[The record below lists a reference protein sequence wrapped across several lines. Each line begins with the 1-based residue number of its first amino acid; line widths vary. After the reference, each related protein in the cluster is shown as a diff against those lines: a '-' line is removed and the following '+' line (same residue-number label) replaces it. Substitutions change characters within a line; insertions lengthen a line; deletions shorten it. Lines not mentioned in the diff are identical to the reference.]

1 MKQQKANQ
9 MADAYIKLLE
19 KVTLTT
25 DHFNGAMLQAISTV
39 EKQVIMGQNIDKEI
53 KGRKALKKVDEQLV
67 RLRHKLKIDEEDH
80 HHRQVRRNISLRD
93 SQMGFDKSLAFAT
106 KTMTGGFGFQ
116 AALGSVIK
124 AVGKSTMTFND
135 LQISSARLEKA
146 QDGLNQAKDNLKQS
160 TNPADKKMLEGELEM
175 AQKEFN
181 ASQGEHEDNKKKT
194 GGGIVEKKGFSKMF
208 AGLNKLG
215 GLAKKGALPIGIGM
229 GVAGILM
236 SVIVKA
242 LSASPLFQQI
252 MKMIKFSVNLI
263 LMPIGTFFGAIL
275 RPILI
280 TLLRKF
286 IIPYYST
293 WMPKMMTI
301 GTSIGE
307 GIIEFFEVLEKEGLG
322 AAMGV
327 LFKDVDVGALIW
339 DALAKAIPV
348 FTAADFIGGLFK
360 IGDGTDANGMGAEV
374 NAWFSKGLA
383 EATTDWD
390 NFWTKTSAWFSGGI
404 DGISDK
410 FSQIWTNYKNW
421 VTGGINGLSNKFGEI
436 WTNYKSWVTTGL
448 ASATTKFS
456 EIWDSIV
463 TWFSGSLE
471 EITYGAASI
480 FGIIASWFSTGL
492 TTTIITFTSI
502 WDSIL
507 SWFKTGLNNVTINA
521 QSIVDTIIGA
531 VTGGGNSDYDE
542 QGFHKADTNKSGY
555 ITDQEAHNWYWGD
568 GGMKAV
574 QTGKYDK
581 VFGSGGIINEP
592 ISGVGMSSGQSYL
605 LGESG
610 AEMVTPLNKSGGGSN
625 ITINIQNM
633 NGSDDDMRKLK
644 KTILD
649 VLQESSA
656 SRGRI

>member
-1 MKQQKANQ
+1 

-39 EKQVIMGQNIDKEI
+39 EKQTIMGQNIDKEI
-53 KGRKALKKVDEQLV
+53 KGKKALKKVDDQLI
-67 RLRHKLKIDEEDH
+67 RLRHKLKIDLEDH
-80 HHRQVRRNISLRD
+80 HARQVRRNITLRD

-116 AALGSVIK
+116 AALGTVIK

-146 QDGLNQAKDNLKQS
+146 QSGLDQAKDNLKQA
-160 TNPADKKMLEGELEM
+160 TTPADKKMLEGELEM

-208 AGLNKLG
+208 SGLNKLG

-307 GIIEFFEVLEKEGLG
+307 GIIEFFEVLEKEGIG

-348 FTAADFIGGLFK
+348 FVAADFIAGLFK
-360 IGDGTDANGMGAEV
+360 WGDGTDANGLGYEV
-374 NAWFSKGLA
+374 NAWFSKGLE

-390 NFWTKTSAWFSGGI
+390 DFWTKTSAWFSGGI
-404 DGISDK
+404 AGITSTFTD
-410 FSQIWTNYKNW
+410 IWT
-421 VTGGINGLSNKFGEI
+421 
-436 WTNYKSWVTTGL
+436 
-448 ASATTKFS
+448 
-456 EIWDSIV
+456 SIT
-463 TWFSGSLE
+463 TWFAGTLG

-480 FGIIASWFSTGL
+480 FGIVTSWFSTGL
-492 TTTIITFTSI
+492 TTTIITFTDI
-502 WDSIL
+502 W
-507 SWFKTGLNNVTINA
+507 
-521 QSIVDTIIGA
+521 DTIISWFQKGINGVSA
-531 VTGGGNSDYDE
+531 GFGGIIDTITNAILGGGSDYDS
-542 QGFHKADTNKSGY
+542 QGFHKADWNKDLNFDWLETSAWNATQKNKIGQGGY
-555 ITDQEAHNWYWGD
+555 KKEYAN
-568 GGMKAV
+568 
-574 QTGKYDK
+574 
-581 VFGSGGIINEP
+581 GGIINEP
-592 ISGVGMSSGQSYL
+592 VSGVGMNSGDSYL

-610 AEMVTPLNKSGGGSN
+610 AEMVTPLGKSGGGGSN

>member
-1 MKQQKANQ
+1 

-39 EKQVIMGQNIDKEI
+39 EKQTIMGQNIDKEI
-53 KGRKALKKVDEQLV
+53 KGKKALKKVDDQLI
-67 RLRHKLKIDEEDH
+67 RLRHKLKIDLEDH
-80 HHRQVRRNISLRD
+80 HARQVRRNITLRD

-116 AALGSVIK
+116 AALGTVIK

-146 QDGLNQAKDNLKQS
+146 QSGLDQAKDNLKQA
-160 TNPADKKMLEGELEM
+160 TTPADKKMLEGELEM

-208 AGLNKLG
+208 SGLNKLG

-307 GIIEFFEVLEKEGLG
+307 GIIEFFEVLENEGIG

-339 DALAKAIPV
+339 DALAKSIPV
-348 FTAADFIGGLFK
+348 FVAADFIAGLFK
-360 IGDGTDANGMGAEV
+360 WGDGTDANGLGYEV
-374 NAWFSKGLA
+374 NAWFSKGLE

-390 NFWTKTSAWFSGGI
+390 DFWTKTSAWFSGGI
-404 DGISDK
+404 AGITSTFTD
-410 FSQIWTNYKNW
+410 IWT
-421 VTGGINGLSNKFGEI
+421 
-436 WTNYKSWVTTGL
+436 
-448 ASATTKFS
+448 
-456 EIWDSIV
+456 SIT
-463 TWFSGSLE
+463 TWFAGTLG

-480 FGIIASWFSTGL
+480 FGIVTSWFSTGL
-492 TTTIITFTSI
+492 TTTIITFTDI
-502 WDSIL
+502 W
-507 SWFKTGLNNVTINA
+507 
-521 QSIVDTIIGA
+521 DTIISWFQKGINGVSA
-531 VTGGGNSDYDE
+531 GFGGIIDTITNAILGGGSDYDS
-542 QGFHKADTNKSGY
+542 QGFHKADWNKDLNFDWLETSAWNATQKNKIGQGGY
-555 ITDQEAHNWYWGD
+555 KKEYAN
-568 GGMKAV
+568 
-574 QTGKYDK
+574 
-581 VFGSGGIINEP
+581 GGIINEP
-592 ISGVGMSSGQSYL
+592 VSGVGMNSGQSYL

-610 AEMVTPLNKSGGGSN
+610 AEMVTPLGKSGGGSN

>member
-1 MKQQKANQ
+1 

-39 EKQVIMGQNIDKEI
+39 EKQTIMGQNIDKEI
-53 KGRKALKKVDEQLV
+53 RGKKALKKVDDQLI
-67 RLRHKLKIDEEDH
+67 RLRHKLKIDLEDH
-80 HHRQVRRNISLRD
+80 HARQVRRNITLRD

-116 AALGSVIK
+116 AALGTVIK

-146 QDGLNQAKDNLKQS
+146 QSGLDQAKDNLKQA
-160 TNPADKKMLEGELEM
+160 TTPADKKMLEGELEM

-208 AGLNKLG
+208 SGLNKLG

-307 GIIEFFEVLEKEGLG
+307 GIIEFFEVLEKEGIG

-348 FTAADFIGGLFK
+348 FVAADFIAGLFK
-360 IGDGTDANGMGAEV
+360 WGDGTDANGLGYEV
-374 NAWFSKGLA
+374 NAWFSKGLE

-390 NFWTKTSAWFSGGI
+390 DFWTKTSAWFSGGI
-404 DGISDK
+404 AGITSTFTD
-410 FSQIWTNYKNW
+410 IWT
-421 VTGGINGLSNKFGEI
+421 
-436 WTNYKSWVTTGL
+436 
-448 ASATTKFS
+448 
-456 EIWDSIV
+456 SIT
-463 TWFSGSLE
+463 TWFSGTLK

-480 FGIIASWFSTGL
+480 FGIVTSWFSTGL
-492 TTTIITFTSI
+492 TTTIITFTDI
-502 WDSIL
+502 W
-507 SWFKTGLNNVTINA
+507 
-521 QSIVDTIIGA
+521 DTIISWFQKGINGVSA
-531 VTGGGNSDYDE
+531 GFGGIIDTITNAILGGGSDYDS
-542 QGFHKADTNKSGY
+542 QGFHKADWNKDLNFDWLETSAWNATQKNKIGQGGY
-555 ITDQEAHNWYWGD
+555 KKEYAN
-568 GGMKAV
+568 
-574 QTGKYDK
+574 
-581 VFGSGGIINEP
+581 GGIINEP
-592 ISGVGMSSGQSYL
+592 VSGVGMNSGQSYL

-610 AEMVTPLNKSGGGSN
+610 AEMVTPLGKSGGGSN

>member
-1 MKQQKANQ
+1 

-39 EKQVIMGQNIDKEI
+39 EKQTIMGQNIDKEI
-53 KGRKALKKVDEQLV
+53 KGKKALKKVDDQLI
-67 RLRHKLKIDEEDH
+67 RLRHKLKIDLEDH
-80 HHRQVRRNISLRD
+80 HARQVRRNITLRD

-116 AALGSVIK
+116 AALGTVIK

-146 QDGLNQAKDNLKQS
+146 QSGLDQAKDNLKQA
-160 TNPADKKMLEGELEM
+160 TTPADKKMLEGELEM

-208 AGLNKLG
+208 SGLNKLG

-307 GIIEFFEVLEKEGLG
+307 GIIEFFEVLEKEGIG

-348 FTAADFIGGLFK
+348 FVAADFIAGLFK
-360 IGDGTDANGMGAEV
+360 WGDGTDANGLGYEV
-374 NAWFSKGLA
+374 NAWFSKGLE

-390 NFWTKTSAWFSGGI
+390 DFWTKTSAWFSGGI
-404 DGISDK
+404 AGITSTFTD
-410 FSQIWTNYKNW
+410 IWT
-421 VTGGINGLSNKFGEI
+421 
-436 WTNYKSWVTTGL
+436 
-448 ASATTKFS
+448 
-456 EIWDSIV
+456 SIT
-463 TWFSGSLE
+463 TWFAGTLG

-480 FGIIASWFSTGL
+480 FGIVTSWFSTGL
-492 TTTIITFTSI
+492 TTTIITFTDI
-502 WDSIL
+502 W
-507 SWFKTGLNNVTINA
+507 
-521 QSIVDTIIGA
+521 DTIISWFQKGINGVSA
-531 VTGGGNSDYDE
+531 GFGGIIDTITNAILGGGSDYDS
-542 QGFHKADTNKSGY
+542 QGFHKADWNKDLNFDWLETSAWNATQKNKIGQGGY
-555 ITDQEAHNWYWGD
+555 KKEYAN
-568 GGMKAV
+568 
-574 QTGKYDK
+574 
-581 VFGSGGIINEP
+581 GGIINEP
-592 ISGVGMSSGQSYL
+592 VSGVGMNSGQSYL

-610 AEMVTPLNKSGGGSN
+610 AEMVTPLGKSGGGSN

>member
-1 MKQQKANQ
+1 

-39 EKQVIMGQNIDKEI
+39 EKQTIMGQNIDKEI
-53 KGRKALKKVDEQLV
+53 KGKKALKKVDDQLI
-67 RLRHKLKIDEEDH
+67 RLRHKLKIDLEDH
-80 HHRQVRRNISLRD
+80 HARQVRRNITLRD

-116 AALGSVIK
+116 AALGTVIK

-146 QDGLNQAKDNLKQS
+146 QSGLDQAKDNLKQA
-160 TNPADKKMLEGELEM
+160 TTPADKKMLEGELEM

-208 AGLNKLG
+208 SGLNKLG

-307 GIIEFFEVLEKEGLG
+307 GIIEFFEVLEKEGIG

-339 DALAKAIPV
+339 DALAKSIPV
-348 FTAADFIGGLFK
+348 FVAADFIAGLFK
-360 IGDGTDANGMGAEV
+360 WGDGTDANGLGYEV
-374 NAWFSKGLA
+374 NAWFSKGLE

-390 NFWTKTSAWFSGGI
+390 DFWTKTSAWFSGGI
-404 DGISDK
+404 AGITSTFTD
-410 FSQIWTNYKNW
+410 IWT
-421 VTGGINGLSNKFGEI
+421 
-436 WTNYKSWVTTGL
+436 
-448 ASATTKFS
+448 
-456 EIWDSIV
+456 SIT
-463 TWFSGSLE
+463 TWFAGTLG

-480 FGIIASWFSTGL
+480 FGIVTSWFSTGL
-492 TTTIITFTSI
+492 TTTIITFTDI
-502 WDSIL
+502 W
-507 SWFKTGLNNVTINA
+507 
-521 QSIVDTIIGA
+521 DTIISWFQKGINGVSA
-531 VTGGGNSDYDE
+531 GFGGIIDTITNAILGGGSDYDS
-542 QGFHKADTNKSGY
+542 QGFHKADWNKDLNFDWLETSAWNATQKNKIGQGGY
-555 ITDQEAHNWYWGD
+555 KKEYAN
-568 GGMKAV
+568 
-574 QTGKYDK
+574 
-581 VFGSGGIINEP
+581 GGIINEP
-592 ISGVGMSSGQSYL
+592 VSGVGMNSGQSYL

-610 AEMVTPLNKSGGGSN
+610 AEMVTPLGKSGGGSN

>member
-1 MKQQKANQ
+1 

-25 DHFNGAMLQAISTV
+25 DHFNGAMLNAISTV
-39 EKQVIMGQNIDKEI
+39 EKQTIMGQNIDKEI
-53 KGRKALKKVDEQLV
+53 RGKKALKKVDDQLI
-67 RLRHKLKIDEEDH
+67 RLRHKLKIDLEDH
-80 HHRQVRRNISLRD
+80 HARQVRRNITLRD

-116 AALGSVIK
+116 AALGTVIK

-146 QDGLNQAKDNLKQS
+146 QSGLDQAKDNLKQA
-160 TNPADKKMLEGELEM
+160 TTPADKKMLEGELEM

-208 AGLNKLG
+208 SGLNKLG

-307 GIIEFFEVLEKEGLG
+307 GIIEFFEVLEKEGIG

-348 FTAADFIGGLFK
+348 FVAADFIAGLFK
-360 IGDGTDANGMGAEV
+360 WGDGTDANGLGYEV
-374 NAWFSKGLA
+374 NAWFSKGLE

-390 NFWTKTSAWFSGGI
+390 DFWTKTSAWFSGGI

-410 FSQIWTNYKNW
+410 F
-421 VTGGINGLSNKFGEI
+421 GEI

-448 ASATTKFS
+448 ASASTKFS

-463 TWFSGSLE
+463 TWFSGTLSE
-471 EITYGAASI
+471 VAYGATVI
-480 FGIIASWFSTGL
+480 FSVISGWFA
-492 TTTIITFTSI
+492 
-502 WDSIL
+502 
-507 SWFKTGLNNVTINA
+507 TGLNKAETTFTDIWDAIISWFTKGINGVSA
-521 QSIVDTIIGA
+521 GFGGIVDTITNAI
-531 VTGGGNSDYDE
+531 TGGGSDYDDK
-542 QGFHKADTNKSGY
+542 GFHKADWNKDLNFDWLETSAWNATQKNKIGQGGY
-555 ITDQEAHNWYWGD
+555 KKEYAN
-568 GGMKAV
+568 
-574 QTGKYDK
+574 
-581 VFGSGGIINEP
+581 GGIINEP
-592 ISGVGMSSGQSYL
+592 VSGVGMNSGDSYL

-610 AEMVTPLNKSGGGSN
+610 AEMVTPLGKSGGGGSN

>member
-1 MKQQKANQ
+1 MNQKKANQ

-39 EKQVIMGQNIDKEI
+39 EKQTIMGQNIDKEI
-53 KGRKALKKVDEQLV
+53 KGKKALKKVDDQLI
-67 RLRHKLKIDEEDH
+67 RLRHKLKIDLEDH
-80 HHRQVRRNISLRD
+80 HARQVRRNITLRD

-116 AALGSVIK
+116 AALGTVIK

-146 QDGLNQAKDNLKQS
+146 QSGLDQAKDNLKQA
-160 TNPADKKMLEGELEM
+160 TTPADKKMLEGELEM

-208 AGLNKLG
+208 SGLNKLG

-307 GIIEFFEVLEKEGLG
+307 GIIEFFEVLEKEGIG

-348 FTAADFIGGLFK
+348 FIAADFIAGLFK
-360 IGDGTDANGMGAEV
+360 WGDGTDVNGLGYEV
-374 NAWFSKGLA
+374 NAWFTKGLA
-383 EATTDWD
+383 EAPTAWD
-390 NFWTKTSAWFSGGI
+390 DFWTKTSAWFSGGI
-404 DGISDK
+404 AGITSTFTD
-410 FSQIWTNYKNW
+410 IWT
-421 VTGGINGLSNKFGEI
+421 
-436 WTNYKSWVTTGL
+436 
-448 ASATTKFS
+448 
-456 EIWDSIV
+456 SIT
-463 TWFSGSLE
+463 TWFAGTLG

-480 FGIIASWFSTGL
+480 FGIVTSWFSTGL
-492 TTTIITFTSI
+492 TTTIITFTDI
-502 WDSIL
+502 W
-507 SWFKTGLNNVTINA
+507 
-521 QSIVDTIIGA
+521 DTIISWFQKGINGVSA
-531 VTGGGNSDYDE
+531 GFGGIIDTITNAILGGGSDYDS
-542 QGFHKADTNKSGY
+542 QGFHKADWNKDLNFDWLETSAWNATQKNKIGQGGY
-555 ITDQEAHNWYWGD
+555 KKEYAN
-568 GGMKAV
+568 
-574 QTGKYDK
+574 
-581 VFGSGGIINEP
+581 GGIINEP
-592 ISGVGMSSGQSYL
+592 VSGVGMNSGQSYL

-610 AEMVTPLNKSGGGSN
+610 AEMVTPLGKSGGGSN

>member
-1 MKQQKANQ
+1 MNQKKANQ

-39 EKQVIMGQNIDKEI
+39 EKQTIMGQNIDKEI
-53 KGRKALKKVDEQLV
+53 KGKKALKKVDDQLI
-67 RLRHKLKIDEEDH
+67 RLRHKLKIDLEDH
-80 HHRQVRRNISLRD
+80 HARQVRRNITLRD

-116 AALGSVIK
+116 AALGTVIK

-146 QDGLNQAKDNLKQS
+146 QSGLDQAKDNLKQA
-160 TNPADKKMLEGELEM
+160 TTPADKKMLEGELEM

-208 AGLNKLG
+208 SGLNKLG

-307 GIIEFFEVLEKEGLG
+307 GIIEFFEVLEKEGIG

-348 FTAADFIGGLFK
+348 FVAADFIAGLFK
-360 IGDGTDANGMGAEV
+360 WGDGTDANGLGYEV
-374 NAWFSKGLA
+374 NAWFSKGLE

-390 NFWTKTSAWFSGGI
+390 DFWTKTSAWFSGGI
-404 DGISDK
+404 AGITSTFTD
-410 FSQIWTNYKNW
+410 IWT
-421 VTGGINGLSNKFGEI
+421 
-436 WTNYKSWVTTGL
+436 
-448 ASATTKFS
+448 
-456 EIWDSIV
+456 SIT
-463 TWFSGSLE
+463 TWFAGTLG

-480 FGIIASWFSTGL
+480 FGIVTSWFSTGL
-492 TTTIITFTSI
+492 TTTIITFTDI
-502 WDSIL
+502 W
-507 SWFKTGLNNVTINA
+507 
-521 QSIVDTIIGA
+521 DTIISWFQKGINGVSA
-531 VTGGGNSDYDE
+531 GFGGIIDTITNAILGGGSDYDS
-542 QGFHKADTNKSGY
+542 QGFHKADWNKDLNFDWLETSAWNATQKNKIGQGGY
-555 ITDQEAHNWYWGD
+555 KKEYAN
-568 GGMKAV
+568 
-574 QTGKYDK
+574 
-581 VFGSGGIINEP
+581 GGIINEP
-592 ISGVGMSSGQSYL
+592 VSGVGMNSGQSYL

-610 AEMVTPLNKSGGGSN
+610 AEMVTPLGKSGGGSN

>member
-1 MKQQKANQ
+1 

-25 DHFNGAMLQAISTV
+25 DHFNGAMLNAISTV
-39 EKQVIMGQNIDKEI
+39 EKQTIMGQNIDKEI
-53 KGRKALKKVDEQLV
+53 RGKKALKKVDDQLI
-67 RLRHKLKIDEEDH
+67 RLRHKLNRDLEDN
-80 HHRQVRRNISLRD
+80 HHRQVRRNLQIRD
-93 SQMGFDKSLAFAT
+93 QHKGLDSSFAFMT

-116 AALGSVIK
+116 AAFEHVTKTI
-124 AVGKSTMTFND
+124 VKSTSTFNA
-135 LQISSARLEKA
+135 LGESTARLEKA
-146 QDGLNQAKDNLKQS
+146 EVGLSQAKDNLKQAYKS
-160 TNPADKKMLEGELEM
+160 GSKADIKLMEGEQGLAEREFKS
-175 AQKEFN
+175 AQE
-181 ASQGEHEDNKKKT
+181 EHEGNQQKT
-194 GGGIVEKKGFSKMF
+194 GGGIVEKKGFKQMF
-208 AGLNKLG
+208 SGLNKLG

-307 GIIEFFEVLEKEGLG
+307 GIIKFFEVLENEGIG

-339 DALAKAIPV
+339 DALAKTIPV
-348 FTAADFIGGLFK
+348 FKAVDFIAGLFK
-360 IGDGTDANGMGAEV
+360 WGDGTDANGLGYEV
-374 NAWFSKGLA
+374 NAWFSKGLE

-390 NFWTKTSAWFSGGI
+390 DFWTKTSAWFSGGI
-404 DGISDK
+404 AGITSTFTD
-410 FSQIWTNYKNW
+410 IWT
-421 VTGGINGLSNKFGEI
+421 
-436 WTNYKSWVTTGL
+436 
-448 ASATTKFS
+448 
-456 EIWDSIV
+456 SIT
-463 TWFSGSLE
+463 TWFSGTLG
-471 EITYGAASI
+471 EIAYGAASI
-480 FGIIASWFSTGL
+480 FGIITSWFSTGI
-492 TTTIITFTSI
+492 TNAATTFTGI
-502 WDSIL
+502 W
-507 SWFKTGLNNVTINA
+507 
-521 QSIVDTIIGA
+521 DTIISWFQKGINGVSA
-531 VTGGGNSDYDE
+531 GFGGIIDTITNAILGGGNDYDD

-568 GGMKAV
+568 GKMKAV
-574 QTGKYDK
+574 ETGSYDK

-592 ISGVGMSSGQSYL
+592 ISGIGMSSGQSYL
-605 LGESG
+605 MGESG
-610 AEMVTPLNKSGGGSN
+610 AEMVTPLGKSGGGSN

>member
-1 MKQQKANQ
+1 MNQKKANQ

-39 EKQVIMGQNIDKEI
+39 EKQTIMGQNIDKEI
-53 KGRKALKKVDEQLV
+53 KGKKALKKVDDQLI
-67 RLRHKLKIDEEDH
+67 RLRHKLKIDLEDH
-80 HHRQVRRNISLRD
+80 HARQVRRNITLRD

-116 AALGSVIK
+116 AALGTVIK

-146 QDGLNQAKDNLKQS
+146 QSGLDQAKDNLKQA
-160 TNPADKKMLEGELEM
+160 TTPADKKMLEGELEM

-208 AGLNKLG
+208 SGLNKLG

-307 GIIEFFEVLEKEGLG
+307 GIIEFFEVLEKEGIG

-339 DALAKAIPV
+339 DALAKSIPV
-348 FTAADFIGGLFK
+348 FVAADFIAGLFK
-360 IGDGTDANGMGAEV
+360 WGDGTDANGLGYEV
-374 NAWFSKGLA
+374 NAWFSKGLE

-390 NFWTKTSAWFSGGI
+390 DFWTKTSAWFSGGI
-404 DGISDK
+404 AGITSTFTD
-410 FSQIWTNYKNW
+410 IWT
-421 VTGGINGLSNKFGEI
+421 
-436 WTNYKSWVTTGL
+436 
-448 ASATTKFS
+448 
-456 EIWDSIV
+456 SIT
-463 TWFSGSLE
+463 TWFAGTLG

-480 FGIIASWFSTGL
+480 FGIVTSWFSTGL
-492 TTTIITFTSI
+492 TTTIITFTDI
-502 WDSIL
+502 W
-507 SWFKTGLNNVTINA
+507 
-521 QSIVDTIIGA
+521 DTIISWFQKGINGVSA
-531 VTGGGNSDYDE
+531 GFGGIIDTITNAILGGGSDYDS
-542 QGFHKADTNKSGY
+542 QGFHKADWNKDLNFDWLETSAWNATQKNKIGQGGY
-555 ITDQEAHNWYWGD
+555 KKEYAN
-568 GGMKAV
+568 
-574 QTGKYDK
+574 
-581 VFGSGGIINEP
+581 GGIINEP
-592 ISGVGMSSGQSYL
+592 VSGVGMNSGQSYL

-610 AEMVTPLNKSGGGSN
+610 AEMVTPLGKSGGGSN

>member
-1 MKQQKANQ
+1 MTE
-9 MADAYIKLLE
+9 AYIKLLE

-25 DHFNGAMLQAISTV
+25 DHFNGAMLNAITAI
-39 EKQVIMGQNIDKEI
+39 EKQTLIGQNIDKEI
-53 KGRKALKKVDEQLV
+53 KGKKELKKVDDQLI
-67 RLRHKLKIDEEDH
+67 RLRHKLNRDLEDH
-80 HHRQVRRNISLRD
+80 HHRQVRRNMQIRD
-93 SQMGFDKSLAFAT
+93 QNKGLDSSFAFMT

-116 AALGSVIK
+116 AAFEHVTKTI
-124 AVGKSTMTFND
+124 VKSTSTFNA
-135 LQISSARLEKA
+135 LGESTARLEKA
-146 QDGLNQAKDNLKQS
+146 QSGLDQAKDNLKQA
-160 TNPADKKMLEGELEM
+160 TTPTDKKMLEGELEM

-181 ASQGEHEDNKKKT
+181 ASQEEHEGNQQKT
-194 GGGIVEKKGFSKMF
+194 GGGIVEKKGFKQMF
-208 AGLNKLG
+208 SGLNKLG

-293 WMPKMMTI
+293 WMPKMMTL

-339 DALAKAIPV
+339 DALAKTIPA
-348 FTAADFIGGLFK
+348 FAAADFIGGLFK
-360 IGDGTDANGMGAEV
+360 IGDGTDANGMGVAV
-374 NAWFSKGLA
+374 NDWFTKGLA

-463 TWFSGSLE
+463 TWFVGTLSEVS
-471 EITYGAASI
+471 YGATVI
-480 FGIIASWFSTGL
+480 FSVISGWFAIGLNKAETTFTGIWDAIISWFQKGINGVSVGFGD
-492 TTTIITFTSI
+492 II
-502 WDSIL
+502 
-507 SWFKTGLNNVTINA
+507 
-521 QSIVDTIIGA
+521 DTITNAI
-531 VTGGGNSDYDE
+531 TGGGSDYDDK
-542 QGFHKADTNKSGY
+542 GFHKADWNKDLNFDWLEKSAWNATQKNKIGQGGY
-555 ITDQEAHNWYWGD
+555 
-568 GGMKAV
+568 KK
-574 QTGKYDK
+574 KYAD
-581 VFGSGGIINEP
+581 GGIINEP
-592 ISGVGMSSGQSYL
+592 VSGIGMNSGQSYL

-610 AEMVTPLNKSGGGSN
+610 AEMVTPLGKSGGGGSN

>member
-1 MKQQKANQ
+1 

-39 EKQVIMGQNIDKEI
+39 EKQTIMGQNIDKEI
-53 KGRKALKKVDEQLV
+53 KGKKALKKVDDQLI
-67 RLRHKLKIDEEDH
+67 RLRHKLKIDLEDH
-80 HHRQVRRNISLRD
+80 HARQVRRNITLRD

-116 AALGSVIK
+116 AALGTVIK

-146 QDGLNQAKDNLKQS
+146 QSGLDQAKDNLKQA
-160 TNPADKKMLEGELEM
+160 TTPADKKMLEGELEM

-208 AGLNKLG
+208 SGLNKLG

-307 GIIEFFEVLEKEGLG
+307 GIIEFFEVLEKEGIG

-348 FTAADFIGGLFK
+348 FVAADFIAGLFK
-360 IGDGTDANGMGAEV
+360 WGDGTDANGLGYEV
-374 NAWFSKGLA
+374 NAWFSKGLE

-390 NFWTKTSAWFSGGI
+390 DFWTKTSAWFSGGI
-404 DGISDK
+404 AGITSTFTD
-410 FSQIWTNYKNW
+410 IWT
-421 VTGGINGLSNKFGEI
+421 
-436 WTNYKSWVTTGL
+436 
-448 ASATTKFS
+448 
-456 EIWDSIV
+456 SIT
-463 TWFSGSLE
+463 TWFAGTLG

-480 FGIIASWFSTGL
+480 FGIVTSWFSTGL
-492 TTTIITFTSI
+492 TTTIITFTDI
-502 WDSIL
+502 W
-507 SWFKTGLNNVTINA
+507 
-521 QSIVDTIIGA
+521 DTIISWFQKGINGVSA
-531 VTGGGNSDYDE
+531 GFGGIIDTITNAILGGGSDYDS
-542 QGFHKADTNKSGY
+542 QGFHKADWNKDLNFDWLETSAWNATQKNKIGQGGY
-555 ITDQEAHNWYWGD
+555 KKEYAN
-568 GGMKAV
+568 
-574 QTGKYDK
+574 
-581 VFGSGGIINEP
+581 GGIINEP
-592 ISGVGMSSGQSYL
+592 VSGVGMNSGDSYL

-610 AEMVTPLNKSGGGSN
+610 AEMVTPLGKSGGGSN

>member
-1 MKQQKANQ
+1 

-25 DHFNGAMLQAISTV
+25 DHFNGAMLNAISTV
-39 EKQVIMGQNIDKEI
+39 EKQTIMGQNIDKEI
-53 KGRKALKKVDEQLV
+53 KGKKALKKVDDQLI
-67 RLRHKLKIDEEDH
+67 RLRHKLKIDLEDH
-80 HHRQVRRNISLRD
+80 HARQVRRNITLRD

-116 AALGSVIK
+116 AALGTVIK

-146 QDGLNQAKDNLKQS
+146 QSGLDQAKDNLKQA
-160 TNPADKKMLEGELEM
+160 TTPADKKMLEGELEM

-208 AGLNKLG
+208 SGLNKLG

-307 GIIEFFEVLEKEGLG
+307 GIIEFFEVLEKEGIG

-348 FTAADFIGGLFK
+348 FVAADFIAGLFK
-360 IGDGTDANGMGAEV
+360 WGDGTDANGLGYEV
-374 NAWFSKGLA
+374 NAWFSKGLE

-390 NFWTKTSAWFSGGI
+390 DFWTKTSAWFSGGI
-404 DGISDK
+404 AGITSTFTD
-410 FSQIWTNYKNW
+410 IWT
-421 VTGGINGLSNKFGEI
+421 
-436 WTNYKSWVTTGL
+436 
-448 ASATTKFS
+448 
-456 EIWDSIV
+456 SIT
-463 TWFSGSLE
+463 TWFAGTLG

-480 FGIIASWFSTGL
+480 FGIVTSWFSTGL
-492 TTTIITFTSI
+492 TTTIITFTDI
-502 WDSIL
+502 W
-507 SWFKTGLNNVTINA
+507 
-521 QSIVDTIIGA
+521 DTIISWFQKGINGVSA
-531 VTGGGNSDYDE
+531 GFGGIIDTITNAILGGGSDYDS
-542 QGFHKADTNKSGY
+542 QGFHKADWNKDLNFDWLETSAWNATQKNKIGQGGY
-555 ITDQEAHNWYWGD
+555 KKEYAN
-568 GGMKAV
+568 
-574 QTGKYDK
+574 
-581 VFGSGGIINEP
+581 GGIINEP
-592 ISGVGMSSGQSYL
+592 VSGVGMNSGDSYL

-610 AEMVTPLNKSGGGSN
+610 AEMVTPLGKSGGGSN